1 MFLELIVF
9 RKNTQTPASSMFPS
23 ISTLIE
29 KLPTVHRTHSY
40 WAGSPRVPPAVRLHP
55 PFPSQTK
62 EENPVTG
69 VREPGA
75 GCPVGVYTP
84 PELCVVMTVWK

>member
-1 MFLELIVF
+1 
-9 RKNTQTPASSMFPS
+9 MFPS
-23 ISTLIE
+23 VSTLIE
-29 KLPTVHRTHSY
+29 KLPTVHRPGHAHTHTVT
-40 WAGSPRVPPAVRLHP
+40 ATGPCEGPPAVRLCP
-55 PFPSQTK
+55 PAQTK